1 MNYQTERKILNA
13 QERQALAST
22 LELEKVYTLQ
32 ELVDKA
38 VAMFPKRDG
47 SSMKHVLGTDMI
59 DQGLCVRIDTG
70 KYMKAN
76 GVASRPQKYQ
86 KKQRFVRTQP
96 ALRATL
102 NGQQIIMN
110 ADPLEGYTDKQLADE
125 LRRRG
130 YEVEARKITNI

>member
-13 QERQALAST
+13 HERQVLATT
-22 LELEKVYTLQ
+22 LEAEKVYTLQ
-32 ELVDKA
+32 ELVERA
-38 VAMFPKRDG
+38 VAMFPQRDG
-47 SSMKHVLGTDMI
+47 NSMRHVLGTDMI

-86 KKQRFVRTQP
+86 KKRFVRMPQAP
-96 ALRATL
+96 RATL
-102 NGQQIIMN
+102 NGQQLIVN

-130 YEVEARKITNI
+130 YEVEARKVTNI

>member
-86 KKQRFVRTQP
+86 KKRFVRMPQAP
-96 ALRATL
+96 RATI

-130 YEVEARKITNI
+130 YEVEARKVTNI